1 MGSTFTGRLKSL
13 GLFGD
18 KHIPVEYLRG
28 SEAQR
33 RALLAGLLDTDGTV
47 YSNGS
52 VAFEVTNRR
61 LATDAFELIVSLGYK
76 ATWNETKKVHGRTED
91 SSTVFQVMF
100 ATRDRVF
107 RLSRKN
113 DLLTRPARPTQ
124 RLRYIESVTPVE
136 SVPVRCVQVD
146 NADHMYLAT
155 RSMVPT
161 HNSTILIEVADKAAK
176 TGRTVLYASGEETAE
191 QIKLRADRV
200 GADSE
205 NLYIA
210 AETDLSVI
218 LGHVDEVQPDLII
231 VDSLQTI
238 ASPDIDGGIG
248 GVAQV
253 KEVAS
258 VITRTAKQRGIPT
271 VLVGQVTKENE
282 IGGPRQL
289 EHLVDVVVMFEGDKK
304 STLRML
310 RGIKNRYGAADEIGC
325 FVHTSAGLEEVS
337 DPSGLFLGDRENPV
351 SGTCVTVVVEG
362 KRPLLAE
369 VQSLVATSHLPNP
382 RRDVS
387 GLDKGRLAMTQA
399 VVERHGKVRLHDK
412 DVYCSSVGGM
422 KIGEPPADLAIAL
435 AIASAAQD
443 IPLPIDMLA
452 LGEVAL
458 SGAIRPVHDIERRL
472 AEAGRM
478 GFKKAIVP
486 AGTMDRVAGR
496 SQKSASAQA
505 ALAPSRVSG
514 VLLIEVASV
523 TDAVAAMASTGARSA

>member
-1 MGSTFTGRLKSL
+1 MAAKTRTTYRCTECGWTTGKWVGKCGATACGAWGSVAEVAAEATTSVGLKSTM
-13 GLFGD
+13 
-18 KHIPVEYLRG
+18 KASTVTK
-28 SEAQR
+28 SAQR
-33 RALLAGLLDTDGTV
+33 VGDIRADRTKHSPTGIGELDRVLGGGFVKGGVILLAGEPGVGKSTLL
-47 YSNGS
+47 
-52 VAFEVTNRR
+52 
-61 LATDAFELIVSLGYK
+61 L
-76 ATWNETKKVHGRTED
+76 
-91 SSTVFQVMF
+91 
-100 ATRDRVF
+100 
-107 RLSRKN
+107 
-113 DLLTRPARPTQ
+113 
-124 RLRYIESVTPVE
+124 
-136 SVPVRCVQVD
+136 
-146 NADHMYLAT
+146 
-155 RSMVPT
+155 
-161 HNSTILIEVADKAAK
+161 EVADKAAK
-176 TGRTVLYASGEETAE
+176 TGRTVLYVSGEETAE

-200 GADSE
+200 GANSE

-218 LGHVDEVQPDLII
+218 LGHIDEVQPDLII
-231 VDSLQTI
+231 LDSLQTV

-258 VITRTAKQRGIPT
+258 VVTRTAKNRGIPT

-304 STLRML
+304 LTLRML

-325 FVHTSAGLEEVS
+325 FVHTSAGLEEVA

-351 SGTCVTVVVEG
+351 AGTCVTVVVEG

-369 VQSLVATSHLPNP
+369 VQALVAGSHLPVP
-382 RRDVS
+382 RRNAS
-387 GLDKGRLAMTQA
+387 GLDTARLAMTQA

-412 DVYCSSVGGM
+412 DVFCSSVGGM
-422 KIGEPPADLAIAL
+422 KIVEPPADLAIAL
-435 AIASAAQD
+435 AIASAAKE
-443 IPLPIDMLA
+443 IPLPIDLLA

-478 GFKKAIVP
+478 GFKKAFVP
-486 AGTMDRVAGR
+486 AGTKERIAGR
-496 SQKSASAQA
+496 SQKVGAGSDS
-505 ALAPSRVSG
+505 LAPARVSG

-523 TDAVAAMASTGARSA
+523 QDAVAAMESAR

>member
-1 MGSTFTGRLKSL
+1 MAAKTRSSYRCNKCGWTTAKWVGRCGASACGEWGTVEEVAGEATKAVGMKSSL
-13 GLFGD
+13 TSGRVT
-18 KHIPVEYLRG
+18 K
-28 SEAQR
+28 SAQR
-33 RALLAGLLDTDGTV
+33 VGDIKADRTKHSPTGIGELDRVLGGGFVKGGVILLAGEPGV
-47 YSNGS
+47 G
-52 VAFEVTNRR
+52 
-61 LATDAFELIVSLGYK
+61 K
-76 ATWNETKKVHGRTED
+76 
-91 SSTVFQVMF
+91 ST
-100 ATRDRVF
+100 
-107 RLSRKN
+107 L
-113 DLLTRPARPTQ
+113 
-124 RLRYIESVTPVE
+124 
-136 SVPVRCVQVD
+136 
-146 NADHMYLAT
+146 
-155 RSMVPT
+155 
-161 HNSTILIEVADKAAK
+161 LIEVADKAAK

-200 GADSE
+200 GANSE
-205 NLYIA
+205 NLYIT
-210 AETDLSVI
+210 AETDSSVI
-218 LGHVDEVQPDLII
+218 LGHIDEVQPDLII
-231 VDSLQTI
+231 LDSLQTV
-238 ASPDIDGGIG
+238 ASPEIDGGIG

-253 KEVAS
+253 KEVAT
-258 VITRTAKQRGIPT
+258 ILTRTAKQRGIPT

-325 FVHTSAGLEEVS
+325 FVHTSAGLEEVA

-382 RRDVS
+382 RRDAS

-399 VVERHGKVRLHDK
+399 VVERHGRVRLHDK

-422 KIGEPPADLAIAL
+422 KVSEPPADLAVAL

-443 IPLPIDMLA
+443 VPLPIDLLA

-458 SGAIRPVHDIERRL
+458 SGAVRPVHDIERRL

-478 GFKKAIVP
+478 GFKKALVP
-486 AGTMDRVAGR
+486 AGTADRVAGR
-496 SQKSASAQA
+496 SQKTGTGPKDAM
-505 ALAPSRVSG
+505 APTRVSG

-523 TDAVAAMASTGARSA
+523 SDAVAAMASAGR